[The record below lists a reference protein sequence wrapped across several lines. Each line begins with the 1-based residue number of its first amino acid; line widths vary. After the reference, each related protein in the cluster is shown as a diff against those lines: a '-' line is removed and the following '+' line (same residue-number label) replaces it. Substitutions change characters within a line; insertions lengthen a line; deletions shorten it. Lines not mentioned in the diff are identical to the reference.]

1 MYVSSHDGAR
11 IHFRLEGDAEAQ
23 PLLLSNSLG
32 TRLEMWDWQIS
43 ELARHFRVIRYDSR
57 GHGRSDAPDGP
68 YTIEA
73 LARDALA
80 VMDAAG
86 VRRAHILGLSKGGMV
101 GMWLGAN
108 AGEVVDRLIL
118 ANTSAYM
125 PPRELWDQR
134 IDAVLNQ
141 GMEAVEQTI
150 LDRWFTPGFLQSNR
164 QDVDKVREM
173 IRATPAHGYAGC
185 CAAIR
190 DMDQRQSIRNIGAP
204 TMIIA
209 GEKDPST
216 PVAMAQEMV
225 AAIPGSRLVIF
236 DNTAHLSNVER
247 AEDFTTAVLSFLG
260 VGL

>member
-1 MYVSSHDGAR
+1 MRWCLADGAR
-11 IHFRLEGDAEAQ
+11 LAYTVDGPAEA
-23 PLLLSNSLG
+23 PALVLSNSLG
-32 TRLEMWDWQIS
+32 TDLRMWEPQVAALAERL
-43 ELARHFRVIRYDSR
+43 RVVRYDSR
-57 GHGRSDAPDGP
+57 GHGRSDAPNGP

-118 ANTSAYM
+118 ANTSPYM

-141 GMEAVEQTI
+141 GMEAIEQAVV
-150 LDRWFTPGFLQSNR
+150 DRWFTPGFQQSNR

-173 IRATPAHGYAGC
+173 IRSTPAHGYAGC

-216 PVAMAQEMV
+216 TVAMAHEMV
-225 AAIPGSRLVIF
+225 MAIPGSRLVIF

-260 VGL
+260 AGL